1 MSCEVQF
8 EEIASKIDRLKTSIV
23 EKIQRI
29 DVIEKEVEISEESNR
44 LIDRERGQ
52 LQIEILL
59 LDKMISKLRYD
70 LALMRE
76 QASRGLATRENI
88 QSLIK
93 QTEARV
99 ETNSVFY
106 ERASFEVET
115 LSNGIKLFC
124 SVIDD
129 RSRADGEL
137 DLMLA
142 EELFSYR

>member
-29 DVIEKEVEISEESNR
+29 DVIEKEVEISEDSDR
-44 LIDRERGQ
+44 LINGERSQ
-52 LQIEILL
+52 LQMEILFF
-59 LDKMISKLRYD
+59 DKMISKLRYD
-70 LALMRE
+70 LAVMRE
-76 QASRGLATRENI
+76 QASRGSATRENI
-88 QSLIK
+88 QTLIK
-93 QTEARV
+93 QAEARV

-106 ERASFEVET
+106 ERACFEVERLCT
-115 LSNGIKLFC
+115 GIELFC
-124 SVIDD
+124 SEIDG
-129 RSRADGEL
+129 RSRADLEI